1 MRALSGPD
9 YLIVWERGLY
19 LHPID
24 QALLLLKY
32 ASPET
37 SYENLADLPLGRR
50 NTALI
55 ELHRLCFGPMLQGWT
70 SCSHCGE
77 RLEFELDSRTLTK
90 RTESSEMSSGDP
102 IVIRNGTFRLPSSRD
117 LAHASVESDPVA
129 AALRLLEEC
138 QLRGEA
144 RVPLTA
150 EDLEEIGERME
161 QADPMAEIS
170 LMLQCPACERE
181 CSPKLDVVGFLWE
194 EVSARAR
201 RLLYEVHALAS
212 TYGWSEREV
221 LGLSDHR
228 RATYLE
234 MVRA

>member
-1 MRALSGPD
+1 MRALSSPD
-9 YLIVWERGLY
+9 YLLILDQGLY

-24 QALLLLKY
+24 QALLLLTF

-37 SYENLADLPLGRR
+37 SYEHLADWPLGRR

-55 ELHRLCFGPMLQGWT
+55 ELHRLCFGSMLRGWT
-70 SCSHCGE
+70 ACSNCQE
-77 RLEFELDSRTLTK
+77 KLEFELDSRTLTK
-90 RTESSEMSSGDP
+90 RAEDSEMSNGRP
-102 IVIRNGTFRLPSSRD
+102 LVIGERAFRLPSSRD
-117 LAHASVESDPVA
+117 LAQASAETDPA
-129 AALRLLEEC
+129 SAALRLVEGC
-138 QLRGEA
+138 QLHAEGKT
-144 RVPLTA
+144 PLTSD
-150 EDLEEIGERME
+150 ELEEIGERME
-161 QADPMAEIS
+161 QADPMAEVS

-181 CSPKLDVVGFLWE
+181 CSPSLNVVAFVWE

-212 TYGWSEREV
+212 TYGWTEREV

-228 RATYLE
+228 RAKYLE